1 MAQNHIKLSNRIRT
15 LLLSN
20 SNVSMSLISPQRNI
34 SQIIYQI
41 SLFIEIEQ
49 YKYKLI
55 YEHDFEL
62 IESKTQVDFCAMSI
76 INSVPLILIVNF
88 KSTINLTKFNEN
100 RFFDTLSVNL
110 QFINCSFE
118 STLIQ

>member
-1 MAQNHIKLSNRIRT
+1 M
-15 LLLSN
+15 
-20 SNVSMSLISPQRNI
+20 
-34 SQIIYQI
+34 
-41 SLFIEIEQ
+41 
-49 YKYKLI
+49 I